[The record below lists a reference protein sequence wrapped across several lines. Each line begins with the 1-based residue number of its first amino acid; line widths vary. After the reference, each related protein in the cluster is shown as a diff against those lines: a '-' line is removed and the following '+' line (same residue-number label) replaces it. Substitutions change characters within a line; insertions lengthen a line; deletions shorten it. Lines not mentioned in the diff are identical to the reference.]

1 MNKPLRDNPSA
12 PPRSDPPLREIAG
25 LLARAYLR
33 LLAVSRPGPEIAP
46 VAGLE
51 NLRPALRIALMLLVH
66 PSMNW
71 TGDFADEP
79 T

>member
-66 PSMNW
+66 PSMNV
-71 TGDFADEP
+71 TEDLTHEP